1 MSDHTPPASGS
12 TEPVRAP
19 DPIPSPW
26 AAPPAGTGDHTYAPP
41 VSDMT
46 VSTADLSTPVPHQL
60 GSGGE
65 TLVEFGAAER
75 PAPRPGRRR
84 AIVLSAST
92 ALLLLVGVGAYAG
105 VRAWTGS
112 AVEPESAMPA
122 SVSAFVRIDFN
133 PGYGDKLTVNGL
145 VKKFPTSGKSAADLL
160 TKLETGIAKDAGLNY
175 ATDVKPW
182 FGGRAGIGAWTD
194 GQGKPVALI
203 ALASTDD
210 AKAAATLTKLRSTKG
225 ADSFGFAMEKGYAL
239 IAGSDGDM
247 QAAAAA
253 AVAEAKTATLA
264 DSDTFKS
271 TVAHVGGGNLLLG
284 YADLGKVST
293 LVKSASAS
301 APDQSGGGFEPG
313 AGPLGVGP
321 FGLFDLPR
329 LGTAGGS
336 AALTGFAAVGG
347 KVTGDGIEVR
357 AHVDGLKA
365 TVASS
370 GTKVM
375 STLSALP
382 SATIVG
388 ASTAGLDPNSDAAKQ
403 LSSTLGMLASGA
415 AFGASGTDDP
425 FAGGPTD
432 PFAADPGTDP
442 FGGDPGSDPLTGTL
456 RSAIANVVTPVLTA
470 KRLTVAF
477 TGLGCRSHPG
487 PAGEC
492 RGTRCHGRVVA
503 GRFDK
508 PTRHWR
514 TGRPAEGHTQRHVGQ
529 RDGRCTGHG
538 RRTRHIRPLQ
548 DDDGRHVGR
557 VQRRLSRY
565 AEDHRVDRP
574 QHAVG
579 HPRRP
584 RAGQG
589 DRIRHH
595 VDRYG
600 VGRPSPHRHQVAR
613 VRTQY
618 GPAATSAAGPRSS
631 AHVTICQHRPANTF
645 GRKGERHAATGVF
658 VGGGDDRAR
667 T

>member
-477 TGLGCRSHPG
+477 TGLGADHTPG
-487 PAGEC
+487 LLVNVEERDATAASSLADSINQLATGAPAGLLKVTHS
-492 RGTRCHGRVVA
+492 GTSVNATVGAPAMGGALGTSDLFKTTMA
-503 GRFDK
+503 GMSDASSAGYLDMQK
-508 PTRHWR
+508 IIAL
-514 TGRPAEGHTQRHVGQ
+514 TGRSMPSATRADLAPVKAIGFGTTS
-529 RDGRCTGHG
+529 TGTASDVLL
-538 RRTRHIRPLQ
+538 RIVIR
-548 DDDGRHVGR
+548 
-557 VQRRLSRY
+557 
-565 AEDHRVDRP
+565 
-574 QHAVG
+574 
-579 HPRRP
+579 
-584 RAGQG
+584 
-589 DRIRHH
+589 
-595 VDRYG
+595 
-600 VGRPSPHRHQVAR
+600 
-613 VRTQY
+613 
-618 GPAATSAAGPRSS
+618 
-631 AHVTICQHRPANTF
+631 
-645 GRKGERHAATGVF
+645 
-658 VGGGDDRAR
+658 
-667 T
+667 